1 MSLSQLPQ
9 EKRIIEKKE
18 LLKIL
23 MERALEVKEGLM
35 KGGFLKKEFREKV
48 PGGGV
53 SSTSLAYPA
62 LGLLPAP
69 ALSVSGGVL

>member
-23 MERALEVKEGLM
+23 MERALEVKEGFM

-48 PGGGV
+48 PGGGILNQHCV
-53 SSTSLAYPA
+53 PCLRSSSCTCSFC
-62 LGLLPAP
+62 
-69 ALSVSGGVL
+69 

>member
-9 EKRIIEKKE
+9 EKRIKKKE

-23 MERALEVKEGLM
+23 MERALEVKEGFM

>member
-48 PGGGV
+48 PGGV

>member
-35 KGGFLKKEFREKV
+35 KGGFLKRNLEKKYR
-48 PGGGV
+48 GGGILNQHCV
-53 SSTSLAYPA
+53 PCLRSSSCTCSFC
-62 LGLLPAP
+62 
-69 ALSVSGGVL
+69 